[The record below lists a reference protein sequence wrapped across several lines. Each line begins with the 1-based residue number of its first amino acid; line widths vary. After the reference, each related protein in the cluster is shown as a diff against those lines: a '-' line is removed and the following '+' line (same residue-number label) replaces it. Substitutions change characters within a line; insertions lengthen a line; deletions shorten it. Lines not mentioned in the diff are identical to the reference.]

1 MKLTAKQ
8 RKFCDEYI
16 KSGNATEA
24 YFKAGYQI
32 KSNEAA
38 RANASRLL
46 TRANIK
52 EYIETRLKQLESK
65 KLAGAREVLKYLTSV
80 MRGEQ
85 TESVATAKGI
95 YDNVP
100 VSAKDRISAAKEL
113 LKRYPTDPLTKA
125 QLRKANADA
134 RVAEARANVAERLG
148 SEGDDKLNELMDKLI
163 KASEKSK
170 EETWY
175 NYYENKKSPS
185 GAGDT
190 LELGNHRKA
199 WSHE

>member
-38 RANASRLL
+38 RANASRML
-46 TRANIK
+46 TKANIK

-65 KLAGAREVLKYLTSV
+65 KLAGAREVLEYLTSV

-85 TESVATAKGI
+85 TESVATARGV

-113 LKRYPTDPLTKA
+113 LKRYPTTDPMEKQKLKKLT
-125 QLRKANADA
+125 ADA
-134 RVAEARANVAERLG
+134 RISEAKANVAERLG
-148 SEGDDKLNELMDKLI
+148 SEGDDKLDELMDKLI
-163 KASEKSK
+163 SASEKPK
-170 EETWY
+170 DQT
-175 NYYENKKSPS
+175 
-185 GAGDT
+185 
-190 LELGNHRKA
+190 
-199 WSHE
+199 

>member
-38 RANASRLL
+38 RANASRML
-46 TRANIK
+46 TKANIK

-65 KLAGAREVLKYLTSV
+65 KLAGAREVLEYLTSV

-134 RVAEARANVAERLG
+134 RISEARANVAERLG
-148 SEGDDKLNELMDKLI
+148 SEGDDKLDELMDKLI
-163 KASEKSK
+163 KESD
-170 EETWY
+170 
-175 NYYENKKSPS
+175 KKS
-185 GAGDT
+185 
-190 LELGNHRKA
+190 
-199 WSHE
+199 

>member
-38 RANASRLL
+38 RANASRML
-46 TRANIK
+46 TKANIK

-65 KLAGAREVLKYLTSV
+65 KLAGAREVLEYLTSV

-85 TESVATAKGI
+85 TESVATAKGV

-134 RVAEARANVAERLG
+134 RVAEARAKTMEDNGQDMEQLL
-148 SEGDDKLNELMDKLI
+148 DKMLDALTRESDK
-163 KASEKSK
+163 ESK
-170 EETWY
+170 
-175 NYYENKKSPS
+175 KKS
-185 GAGDT
+185 
-190 LELGNHRKA
+190 
-199 WSHE
+199 

>member
-24 YFKAGYQI
+24 YLKAGYQI

-38 RANASRLL
+38 RANASRML
-46 TRANIK
+46 TKANIK

-65 KLAGAREVLKYLTSV
+65 KLAGAREVLEYLTSV

-134 RVAEARANVAERLG
+134 RVAEARAKAMENSGQDVELLVEKMLDNLAKEDLKHG
-148 SEGDDKLNELMDKLI
+148 S
-163 KASEKSK
+163 
-170 EETWY
+170 
-175 NYYENKKSPS
+175 
-185 GAGDT
+185 
-190 LELGNHRKA
+190 
-199 WSHE
+199 

>member
-8 RKFCDEYI
+8 RIFCDEYI

-38 RANASRLL
+38 RANASRML
-46 TRANIK
+46 TKANIK

-65 KLAGAREVLKYLTSV
+65 KLAGAREVLEYLTSV

-134 RVAEARANVAERLG
+134 RVAEARAKAMEDNGTDVELLL
-148 SEGDDKLNELMDKLI
+148 DKMM
-163 KASEKSK
+163 
-170 EETWY
+170 
-175 NYYENKKSPS
+175 
-185 GAGDT
+185 DT
-190 LELGNHRKA
+190 LAKEDLKHGSK
-199 WSHE
+199 

>member
-38 RANASRLL
+38 RANASRML
-46 TRANIK
+46 TKANIK

-65 KLAGAREVLKYLTSV
+65 KLAGAREVLEYLTSV

-85 TESVATAKGI
+85 TESVATARGV

-113 LKRYPTDPLTKA
+113 LKRYPTTDPMEKQKLKKLT
-125 QLRKANADA
+125 ADA
-134 RVAEARANVAERLG
+134 RISEARANVAERLG
-148 SEGDDKLNELMDKLI
+148 SEGDDKLDELMDKLI
-163 KASEKSK
+163 KESD
-170 EETWY
+170 
-175 NYYENKKSPS
+175 KK
-185 GAGDT
+185 
-190 LELGNHRKA
+190 
-199 WSHE
+199 

>member
-1 MKLTAKQ
+1 MSKLTTKQ
-8 RKFCDEYI
+8 KKFCDEYI

-38 RANASRLL
+38 RANASRML
-46 TRANIK
+46 TKANIK

-65 KLAGAREVLKYLTSV
+65 KLAGAREVLEYLTSV

-134 RVAEARANVAERLG
+134 RISEARAKAMEDNGADVELLL
-148 SEGDDKLNELMDKLI
+148 DKMM
-163 KASEKSK
+163 
-170 EETWY
+170 
-175 NYYENKKSPS
+175 
-185 GAGDT
+185 DT
-190 LELGNHRKA
+190 LAKEDLKHGSK
-199 WSHE
+199 

>member
-1 MKLTAKQ
+1 MKLTTKQ
-8 RKFCDEYI
+8 QKFCNEYI

-46 TRANIK
+46 TKANIK

-65 KLAGAREVLKYLTSV
+65 KLAGAREVLEYLTSV

-113 LKRYPTDPLTKA
+113 LKRYPTTDPMEKQKLKKLT
-125 QLRKANADA
+125 ADA
-134 RVAEARANVAERLG
+134 RISEARANIAERLG
-148 SEGDDKLNELMDKLI
+148 SEGDDKLDELMDKLI
-163 KASEKSK
+163 SESEKPK
-170 EETWY
+170 DQT
-175 NYYENKKSPS
+175 
-185 GAGDT
+185 
-190 LELGNHRKA
+190 
-199 WSHE
+199 

>member
-38 RANASRLL
+38 RANASRML
-46 TRANIK
+46 TKANIK
-52 EYIETRLKQLESK
+52 EYVETRLKQLESEK
-65 KLAGAREVLKYLTSV
+65 IAGAREVLEYLSSV

-85 TESVATAKGI
+85 TESVATARGVFP
-95 YDNVP
+95 DVP

-113 LKRYPTDPLTKA
+113 LKRYPTTDPMEKQKLKKLT
-125 QLRKANADA
+125 ADA
-134 RVAEARANVAERLG
+134 RISEARANVAERLG
-148 SEGDDKLNELMDKLI
+148 SEGDDKLDELMNKLI
-163 KASEKSK
+163 SES
-170 EETWY
+170 
-175 NYYENKKSPS
+175 NKK
-185 GAGDT
+185 
-190 LELGNHRKA
+190 
-199 WSHE
+199 

>member
-24 YFKAGYQI
+24 YFRAGYQI

-38 RANASRLL
+38 RANASRML
-46 TRANIK
+46 TKANIK

-65 KLAGAREVLKYLTSV
+65 KLAGAREVLEYLTSV

-134 RVAEARANVAERLG
+134 RISEARANVAERLG
-148 SEGDDKLNELMDKLI
+148 SEGDDKLDELMDKLI
-163 KASEKSK
+163 KESG
-170 EETWY
+170 
-175 NYYENKKSPS
+175 KK
-185 GAGDT
+185 
-190 LELGNHRKA
+190 
-199 WSHE
+199 

>member
-38 RANASRLL
+38 RANASRML
-46 TRANIK
+46 TKANIK

-65 KLAGAREVLKYLTSV
+65 KLVGAREVLEYLTSV

-134 RVAEARANVAERLG
+134 RISEAKANVAERLG
-148 SEGDDKLNELMDKLI
+148 MEGDDKRDELMDKLI
-163 KASEKSK
+163 KESD
-170 EETWY
+170 
-175 NYYENKKSPS
+175 KK
-185 GAGDT
+185 
-190 LELGNHRKA
+190 
-199 WSHE
+199 

>member
-16 KSGNATEA
+16 KSGNATKA

-38 RANASRLL
+38 RANASRML
-46 TRANIK
+46 TKANIK

-65 KLAGAREVLKYLTSV
+65 KLAGAREVLEYLTSV

-134 RVAEARANVAERLG
+134 RISEARANVAERLG
-148 SEGDDKLNELMDKLI
+148 SEGDDKLDELMDKLI
-163 KASEKSK
+163 KESD
-170 EETWY
+170 
-175 NYYENKKSPS
+175 KKS
-185 GAGDT
+185 
-190 LELGNHRKA
+190 
-199 WSHE
+199 